1 MARQNKLP
9 RELLKIEGKLQDAL
23 SPVSPR
29 TAFVEDL
36 RLQLDQEMI
45 RKAKAKKV
53 KVGLV
58 IAGGLVGV
66 AVMVITIIRS
76 LTAWE
81 SIFQSIS
88 KAFSK
93 LRKREQAASV

>member
-9 RELLKIEGKLQDAL
+9 RELLRIEEKLQGVL
-23 SPVSPR
+23 QPVSPR
-29 TAFVEDL
+29 PAYVEDL
-36 RLQLDQEMI
+36 RLQLDQEMV
-45 RKAKAKKV
+45 RKSKTKKV
-53 KVGLV
+53 KIGLM

-81 SIFQSIS
+81 SIFQAIS
-88 KAFSK
+88 KAISR
-93 LRKREQAASV
+93 LRKREQAVSV